1 MPRKKQV
8 VVIGSSTEDPVE
20 QKAAEAA
27 GRVIAGL
34 PAVLVS
40 GGRGGV
46 MEAASRGAKEAGGL
60 VLGILPGCGFEE
72 ANAYCDVVVPSGIG
86 YARNLSNVLAGDV
99 VVVIGGSSGTLS
111 ELAYAWQFEK
121 PVLAWKDTGGVADSF
136 AGKAVD
142 KRRRGSIIPV
152 GSAEE
157 LERALRQLLFD
168 L

>member
-1 MPRKKQV
+1 MARRKQV

-20 QKAAEAA
+20 QAAAEAA

-34 PAVLVS
+34 PAVLIS

-60 VLGILPGCGFEE
+60 VAAILPGTGFEE
-72 ANAYCDVVVPSGIG
+72 ANSYCDIVIPSGVG
-86 YARNLSNVLAGDV
+86 YARNLSNVLAGDA
-99 VVVIGGSSGTLS
+99 VVVIGGSCGTLS
-111 ELAYAWQFEK
+111 ELAYAWQFGK
-121 PVLAWKDTGGVADSF
+121 PIFAWKGTGGVADDW

-142 KRRRGSIIPV
+142 KRRGGSIIPV
-152 GSAEE
+152 GSADE
-157 LERALRQLLFD
+157 LETALRKLLFD